1 MKFYSV
7 SDIESAFKAF
17 VKDGGVTITVYDA
30 RPKSVVS
37 GVSDFAV
44 VRMTARL
51 EDMATFGETEV
62 GVHLF
67 AKDIQAFK
75 NTEKLD
81 LMHER
86 LMAAVP
92 AETEDLY
99 IDIHPFVLPD
109 VADDYGFHARIITF
123 SVTIKNR

>member
-7 SDIESAFKAF
+7 SDLESAFRGF
-17 VKDGGVTITVYDA
+17 VIGGGVTTTVYDA
-30 RPKSVVS
+30 RPKDAVPQN
-37 GVSDFAV
+37 DFAI
-44 VRMTARL
+44 VRMTGKL
-51 EDMATFGETEV
+51 EDMATYGETEM

-67 AKDIQAFK
+67 AKDLQAFK

-92 AETEDLY
+92 AETEDY
-99 IDIHPFVLPD
+99 VIDIHPFVLPD

-123 SVTIKNR
+123 SVTVKNR

>member
-7 SDIESAFKAF
+7 SDLESAFRDF
-17 VKDGGVTITVYDA
+17 VISGGVTTTVYDA
-30 RPKSVVS
+30 RPKAAVPQN
-37 GVSDFAV
+37 DFAV
-44 VRMTARL
+44 VRMTGKL
-51 EDMATFGETEV
+51 EDMATYGETEM

-67 AKDIQAFK
+67 AKDLQAFK

-92 AETEDLY
+92 AETEDY
-99 IDIHPFVLPD
+99 VIDIHPFVLPD

-123 SVTIKNR
+123 SVTVKNR

>member
-7 SDIESAFKAF
+7 SDLESTFRGF
-17 VKDGGVTITVYDA
+17 VIDGGVTTTVYDA
-30 RPKSVVS
+30 RPKAAVPQN
-37 GVSDFAV
+37 DFAI
-44 VRMTARL
+44 VRMTGKL
-51 EDMATFGETEV
+51 EDMATYGETEM

-67 AKDIQAFK
+67 AKDLQAFK

-92 AETEDLY
+92 AETEDY
-99 IDIHPFVLPD
+99 VIDIHPFVLPD

-123 SVTIKNR
+123 SVTVKNR

>member
-7 SDIESAFKAF
+7 SNLESAFRDF
-17 VKDGGVTITVYDA
+17 VIGGGVTTTVYDA
-30 RPKSVVS
+30 RPKAAVPQN
-37 GVSDFAV
+37 DFAV
-44 VRMTARL
+44 VRMTGKL
-51 EDMATFGETEV
+51 EDMATYGETEM

-92 AETEDLY
+92 AETDDLV

-109 VADDYGFHARIITF
+109 YADDYGFHARIITF
-123 SVTIKNR
+123 SVTVKNK

>member
-7 SDIESAFKAF
+7 SNLESAFRDF
-17 VKDGGVTITVYDA
+17 VIDGGVTTTVYDA
-30 RPKSVVS
+30 RPKAAVPQN
-37 GVSDFAV
+37 DFAV
-44 VRMTARL
+44 VRMTGTL
-51 EDMATFGETEV
+51 EDMATYGETEI

-81 LMHER
+81 LMHEH

-92 AETEDLY
+92 AETEDY
-99 IDIHPFVLPD
+99 VIDIHPFVLPD

-123 SVTIKNR
+123 SVTVKNR

>member
-7 SDIESAFKAF
+7 SDLESAFRDF
-17 VKDGGVTITVYDA
+17 VISGGVTTTVYDA
-30 RPKSVVS
+30 RPKASVPQN
-37 GVSDFAV
+37 DFAI
-44 VRMTARL
+44 VRMTGKL
-51 EDMATFGETEV
+51 EDMATYGETEM

-67 AKDIQAFK
+67 AKDLQAFK

-92 AETEDLY
+92 AETEDY
-99 IDIHPFVLPD
+99 VIDIHPFVLPD

-123 SVTIKNR
+123 SVTVKNR

>member
-7 SDIESAFKAF
+7 SDLESAFRDF
-17 VKDGGVTITVYDA
+17 VISGGVTTTVYDA
-30 RPKSVVS
+30 RPKSAVPQN
-37 GVSDFAV
+37 DFAV
-44 VRMTARL
+44 VRMTGKL
-51 EDMATFGETEV
+51 EDMATYGETEM

-67 AKDIQAFK
+67 AKDLQAFK

-92 AETEDLY
+92 AETEDY
-99 IDIHPFVLPD
+99 VIDIHPFVLPD

-123 SVTIKNR
+123 SVTVKNR

>member
-7 SDIESAFKAF
+7 SSIESAFRDF
-17 VKDGGVTITVYDA
+17 VINGGVTTTVYDA
-30 RPKSVVS
+30 RPKAAVPQN
-37 GVSDFAV
+37 DFAV
-44 VRMTARL
+44 VRMTGKL
-51 EDMATFGETEV
+51 EDMATYGETEI

-67 AKDIQAFK
+67 AKDLQAFK

-92 AETEDLY
+92 AETVDY
-99 IDIHPFVLPD
+99 VIDIHPFVLPD

-123 SVTIKNR
+123 SVTVKNR

>member
-1 MKFYSV
+1 MKNYDV
-7 SDIESAFKAF
+7 TDLEQAFIGF
-17 VKDGGVTITVYDA
+17 VKDGGVTATTYDA
-30 RPKSVVS
+30 RPKADVS
-37 GVSDFAV
+37 HQDFAV
-44 VRMTARL
+44 VRMTGKL
-51 EDMATFGETEV
+51 EDLATYGETEM

-92 AETEDLY
+92 AETEDY
-99 IDIHPFVLPD
+99 VIDIHPFVLPD

-123 SVTIKNR
+123 SVTVKNR

>member
-7 SDIESAFKAF
+7 SSIESAFRDF
-17 VKDGGVTITVYDA
+17 VINGGVTTTVYDA
-30 RPKSVVS
+30 RPKAAVPQN
-37 GVSDFAV
+37 DFAV
-44 VRMTARL
+44 VRMTGKL
-51 EDMATFGETEV
+51 EDMATYGETEI

-75 NTEKLD
+75 NTDKLD

-86 LMAAVP
+86 LMAVVP
-92 AETEDLY
+92 AETEDY
-99 IDIHPFVLPD
+99 VIDIHPFVLPD

-123 SVTIKNR
+123 SVTVKNR

>member
-7 SDIESAFKAF
+7 SDLESAFRDF
-17 VKDGGVTITVYDA
+17 VISGGVTTTVYDA
-30 RPKSVVS
+30 RPKASVPQN
-37 GVSDFAV
+37 DFAI
-44 VRMTARL
+44 VRMTGKL
-51 EDMATFGETEV
+51 EDMATYGETEM

-67 AKDIQAFK
+67 AKDLQAFK
-75 NTEKLD
+75 NTDKLD

-92 AETEDLY
+92 AETEDY
-99 IDIHPFVLPD
+99 VIDIHPFVLPD

-123 SVTIKNR
+123 SVTVKNR